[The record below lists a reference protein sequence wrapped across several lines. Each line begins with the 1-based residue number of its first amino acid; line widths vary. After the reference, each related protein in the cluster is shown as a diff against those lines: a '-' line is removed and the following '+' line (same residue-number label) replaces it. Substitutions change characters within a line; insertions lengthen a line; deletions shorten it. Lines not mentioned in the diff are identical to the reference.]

1 MSISTAEEFST
12 RREEILAA
20 INLAAPVL
28 KEDRTT
34 ELKSK
39 TKEKFLKRT
48 GSPVTPTRMAYYLET
63 AMKETLTL
71 TEPPAK
77 SRDHTALF
85 KNIAPLMKESAYQ
98 TATPRETISYR
109 ELRDALSPILTIPT
123 LGRRTEIEIHNP
135 SYGPLTVINSQGK
148 NYQISETDW
157 NSTCSIRSQNP
168 QNPWGSKHYTGTHY
182 SYGLIHAAALL
193 REIEENGLVE
203 SDDLVGTSQPCRDTW

>member
-34 ELKSK
+34 ELKFQ
-39 TKEKFLKRT
+39 TGEKFLKRT

-71 TEPPAK
+71 PKSLPKSSGHTVPAK
-77 SRDHTALF
+77 
-85 KNIAPLMKESAYQ
+85 NNAPLMKESTYQ
-98 TATPRETISYR
+98 TATPLKTMSYR
-109 ELRDALSPILTIPT
+109 QLRDALSPILSIPT
-123 LGRRTEIEIHNP
+123 LARRTEIEIHNP
-135 SYGPLTVINSQGK
+135 SYGPLIVINSQGK
-148 NYQISETDW
+148 SYQISETDW

-168 QNPWGSKHYTGTHY
+168 QNPWGSKHYTGPHY

-193 REIEENGLVE
+193 REIEDNGLVE